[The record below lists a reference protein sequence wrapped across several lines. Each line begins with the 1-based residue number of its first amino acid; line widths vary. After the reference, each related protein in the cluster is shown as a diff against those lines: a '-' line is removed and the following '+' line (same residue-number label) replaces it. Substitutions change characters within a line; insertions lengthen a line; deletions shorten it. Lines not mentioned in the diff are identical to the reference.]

1 MNDNLPL
8 TNNSSK
14 REKLFKIS
22 KEQTKT
28 KLLSKDDIS
37 KLSELLHY
45 ELEIKERI
53 HHLKKYPKCFTG
65 TDAVRKMQTL
75 HPIKIRSVEDAEKIG
90 RIMMN
95 EYKLFYHVAR
105 EKDFCNK
112 DYYYRF
118 VGDDDLGE
126 EGAKKSWLSVKN
138 VFPKYGEN
146 GDSLRNTDFESTFRA
161 EDDGRVNVNA
171 WKLSDE
177 LEVSPMDEYNVKLLD
192 NVHPVDWVN
201 PKETD
206 SYTLVVIGAG
216 AGGLVT
222 AAGSAGIGAKVC
234 IIEQH
239 LMGGDCLNVGCVPSK
254 ALIRAARAVK
264 DVQES
269 KQFGIN
275 LSSPPTVD
283 FGKVMQRMRKI
294 RADISKHDSC
304 NRFSRDLGVAVY
316 QGFAQFVGSNKVQVG
331 DKTLSFK
338 KVVVATGASPA
349 VPPIDGLR
357 AAPFLTNLTIF
368 NLTEL
373 PPRMCVIGAGPIGL
387 ELAQA
392 MARFGS
398 KVTVF
403 VRGDK
408 LLPKEDRD
416 AAEIVHQSLID
427 DGINIIFNVKFESV
441 SARDPENNKYCAP
454 WNNLGVHIDENG
466 HKKDFFCDAL
476 LIGKFLHYKNKCV
489 LTNSV
494 LQQLVEPQM

>member
-1 MNDNLPL
+1 MNDNHPI
-8 TNNSSK
+8 TNYSQR
-14 REKLFKIS
+14 REKHLTKMSSENITETLPKEDIFK
-22 KEQTKT
+22 
-28 KLLSKDDIS
+28 LA
-37 KLSELLHY
+37 ELLHY
-45 ELEIKERI
+45 ELEIKDRSYR
-53 HHLKKYPKCFTG
+53 LKNYPKCFIG

-75 HPIKIRSVEDAEKIG
+75 HPTKIRSVEDAEKIG
-90 RIMMN
+90 QLMMN

-105 EKDFCNK
+105 EKEFCNK
-112 DYYYRF
+112 EYYYRF
-118 VGDDDLGE
+118 VEDNDLGE
-126 EGAKKSWLSVKN
+126 EGAKKTWLGVKN
-138 VFPKYGEN
+138 AFPKYGEY
-146 GDSLRNTDFESTFRA
+146 GESFRNTEFESTFRA
-161 EDDGRVNVNA
+161 EDDGRVNVNT

-177 LEVSPMDEYNVKLLD
+177 LEVSPMDEHNVKLLD

-234 IIEQH
+234 IIEEH

-264 DVQES
+264 DVHDS
-269 KQFGIN
+269 KQFGVN

-304 NRFSRDLGVAVY
+304 NRFSKDLGVAVY
-316 QGFAQFVGSNKVQVG
+316 QGFAQFVGNNKVKVG
-331 DKTLSFK
+331 DKTLTFK
-338 KVVVATGASPA
+338 KAVVATGASPA
-349 VPPIDGLR
+349 VPPIQGLR

-403 VRGDK
+403 VRGNK

-416 AAEIVHQSLID
+416 AAEIVHQSLLD
-427 DGINIIFNVKFESV
+427 DGVNIIFNVKFESV
-441 SARDPENNKYCAP
+441 SASVSENNKYCAP
-454 WNNLGVHIDENG
+454 WNNIGVHIEQNG

-476 LIGKFLHYKNKCV
+476 LIGKFL
-489 LTNSV
+489 
-494 LQQLVEPQM
+494 